1 MKTSTPKSTARWRAR
16 TLMAQGPM
24 RKRQQVDCR
33 SCAPRPRR
41 ERGGGGGGGERE
53 ASLAAARRLKRADS
67 ADNVGT

>member
-33 SCAPRPRR
+33 SCAPRSCR
-41 ERGGGGGGGERE
+41 ETGGGE

>member
-41 ERGGGGGGGERE
+41 ERGGGGGGERE
-53 ASLAAARRLKRADS
+53 RGEPGSRATLEARRQR
-67 ADNVGT
+67 